1 MYEKMENT
9 MEKETLIM
17 SSESQHNEENCLSIG
32 EWISKYGILENDLY
46 HDFFQLEVCKEILET
61 IVEKEV
67 EEELFIGR
75 QPEIILF
82 QEFATKKNES
92 EVSLE
97 LESFFKSIPNKKT
110 NAILWLIGDFS
121 FEQMKDVYDYIEKK
135 TSIDYIYRSPF
146 RIRNTSK

>member
-1 MYEKMENT
+1 MENT